1 MGQKQTTANRLH
13 LEADCQCRAS
23 KAKRSVRK
31 LSDLDQAPSHAC
43 LEIYSPKGSYRKD
56 SEGDREGANVTSP
69 LGQIIVREAVLS
81 LSAEAK
87 PLSR

>member
-13 LEADCQCRAS
+13 FETECHEHSRTL
-23 KAKRSVRK
+23 KGKRSVRK
-31 LSDLDQAPSHAC
+31 LSDLDQAPSRAS
-43 LEIYSPKGSYRKD
+43 IDTYSPRGSYSKD
-56 SEGDREGANVTSP
+56 KIEEGEGANVTSP
-69 LGQIIVREAVLS
+69 LGQIIVREF